1 MGINDPWL
9 ELYKIGQRTYLL
21 SAFASSCRRNNFGT
35 TSKTVLRGNTVNST
49 VTHVCQTFR
58 THLRPDP
65 ALDANNKPSLFLTRQ
80 IAGFIDADLS
90 KRQQKALPLCV
101 FSTMYRNVF
110 TPMDEAMGQ
119 LVCGAF
125 FFGMRSC
132 EYLTVSGTRKTK
144 RLRIRNIRFFKNNLP
159 LTDKRNPV
167 LRYADTVSV
176 TFEFQKNKQKNITVS
191 QPRSGKEICPVIIW
205 AQLVQRILAYKDSS
219 ENMYVNAI
227 QIGKSKG
234 YIKATE
240 MYQHIVHTVNNT
252 TGLGFTRKDVGTH
265 SVRSSLAMALYLAK
279 HPISTIILIGLWCS
293 DAFLLYIRRQVQEFS
308 TGISA
313 DMVSQERFF
322 TIPDLDESD
331 NLDPRTRT
339 AGPLPIQSR

>member
-1 MGINDPWL
+1 
-9 ELYKIGQRTYLL
+9 
-21 SAFASSCRRNNFGT
+21 
-35 TSKTVLRGNTVNST
+35 
-49 VTHVCQTFR
+49 
-58 THLRPDP
+58 
-65 ALDANNKPSLFLTRQ
+65 
-80 IAGFIDADLS
+80 
-90 KRQQKALPLCV
+90 
-101 FSTMYRNVF
+101 MYRNVF

-159 LTDKRNPV
+159 LTDKRNPI

-205 AQLVQRILAYKDSS
+205 AQLVQRILFYKDSS
-219 ENMYVNAI
+219 ENTYVNAI

-240 MYQHIVHTVNNT
+240 MYQHIVHTVDNT
-252 TGLGFTRKDVGTH
+252 PGLGFTGKDVGTH

-279 HPISTIILIGLWCS
+279 RPISTIMLIGRWCS

-331 NLDPRTRT
+331 NLDPRTRNCRSFANTISLNGPNAAT
-339 AGPLPIQSR
+339 AHVKRPALHVWH